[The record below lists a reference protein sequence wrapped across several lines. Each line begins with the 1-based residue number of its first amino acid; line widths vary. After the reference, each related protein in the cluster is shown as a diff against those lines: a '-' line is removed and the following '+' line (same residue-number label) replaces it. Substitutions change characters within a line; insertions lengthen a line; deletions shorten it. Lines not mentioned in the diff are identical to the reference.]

1 MTLQLSHAN
10 KNYDN
15 VTLASVTESTIKMD
29 YNPSY
34 GIIDKYGNAVKM
46 DSNPSYDVTD
56 LSCDAAKL
64 KRKTSE
70 DQVMWSISNN

>member
-1 MTLQLSHAN
+1 MCSVLVVRWSYDNDNVNDSAAKPN

-46 DSNPSYDVTD
+46 DR
-56 LSCDAAKL
+56 L
-64 KRKTSE
+64 
-70 DQVMWSISNN
+70 QSIL